1 MRALFFL
8 LLILFVLAAAFMLA
22 GGDDVASSLADG
34 YNARA
39 AAERLDTPY
48 ERFQQNLVNSD
59 DFGVVDSA
67 DGSLPLAFWLLFG
80 VVLVVALGF
89 VLHVALGGGA
99 TEFVRQGR
107 LTLKEMKRSR
117 NVSRPSNTPQ
127 QEQSPLLLEPP
138 LPAERPLQTE
148 RPLSAYGHW
157 QVEQPPALPAQT
169 GYLDME

>member
-1 MRALFFL
+1 MRALFFF

-59 DFGVVDSA
+59 DFGVADSA
-67 DGSLPLAFWLLFG
+67 DGSLPLVFWLLFG
-80 VVLVVALGF
+80 VMLVVALGF
-89 VLHVALGGGA
+89 VVHVALGGGA
-99 TEFVRQGR
+99 TEFMRQGR

-117 NVSRPSNTPQ
+117 NVSRPRNTAQRQEPAAAPLELGQ
-127 QEQSPLLLEPP
+127 AEQS
-138 LPAERPLQTE
+138 LP
-148 RPLSAYGHW
+148 AYGHW
-157 QVEQPPALPAQT
+157 QIEQPPALPART